1 MEFAHRLLRVT
12 LWVLLSAGVIVLI
25 FPLAI
30 VIRGV
35 HLFRPMRTGR
45 LFIGLHE
52 IANIIQSVSDCLS
65 ERNICVHAL
74 IISSGRYGIKNIR
87 THKNL
92 HVQWHQPNGRL
103 NATVFELSLPF
114 RLIREIIRND
124 TFLFV
129 WNRSFMPLSVD
140 YFFLRLA
147 GKRLVLMHCGDD
159 VRYRPMQRV
168 IDAEFGHKSWPYDE
182 ACPYHFLRSFYY
194 QTLSE
199 TVASVISHPDQSTF
213 QTGPLF
219 PFRFPQR
226 TLIDA
231 GKKSSVCP
239 LILHCPSDR
248 IVKRTDIVLKAIDHL
263 REEGLK
269 FEFELIE
276 NSNNEYV
283 LERMKIVDIVVDQPG
298 VWVAR
303 LAIEAMA
310 AGCCVV
316 GGNRSAY
323 MQRFDSPVIQFE
335 SDPNQLAAALK
346 ELIVDYEFRQK
357 KMNECFEFWKS
368 NYSYEAYAKYFNNVI
383 DGTAPTFMP
392 RPNQK
397 QLLIKGASSWF
408 ERAMIQLFYCP
419 KTVVNR

>member
-1 MEFAHRLLRVT
+1 MGFVHKLLRRA
-12 LWVLLSAGVIVLI
+12 LFALSSAGAIVLI
-25 FPLAI
+25 FPLAV
-30 VIRGV
+30 VIRGA
-35 HLFRPMRTGR
+35 HLFRPMRRNR
-45 LFIGLHE
+45 LFIGLYE

-65 ERNICVHAL
+65 ERNVCVHAL
-74 IISSGRYGIKNIR
+74 IISNAFYGIKNIR
-87 THKNL
+87 TRKNL
-92 HVQWHQPNGRL
+92 HVQWHQPSGGL
-103 NATVFELSLPF
+103 NATVFELTLPF
-114 RLIREIIRND
+114 RLIREMIRND
-124 TFLFV
+124 TFLLV
-129 WNRSFMPLSVD
+129 WNRSFMSLSLD

-147 GKRLVLMHCGDD
+147 GKRLLLMHCGDD

-168 IDAEFGHKSWPYDE
+168 IDAEFDHKSWPDDG
-182 ACPYHFLRSFYY
+182 ARPYHFLKTLYY

-199 TVASVISHPDQSTF
+199 TFASVISHPDQSTF

-219 PFRFPQR
+219 HFRFPQR
-226 TLIDA
+226 ALIDVV
-231 GKKSSVCP
+231 KKSSACP

-283 LERMKIVDIVVDQPG
+283 LERMKVADIVVDQPG
-298 VWVAR
+298 IWVAR
-303 LAIEAMA
+303 LAMEAMA
-310 AGCCVV
+310 AGCCVI
-316 GGNRSAY
+316 GGNRSVY

-335 SDPNQLAAALK
+335 PDPNQLADALK

-383 DGTAPTFMP
+383 EGTAPTFMP

-397 QLLIKGASSWF
+397 QLLIKGGSSWF
-408 ERAMIQLFYCP
+408 ERTMIQLFYYP

>member
-1 MEFAHRLLRVT
+1 MGFAHKLLRRA
-12 LWVLLSAGVIVLI
+12 LLVLSTAGAMVLI
-25 FPLAI
+25 FPLAV
-30 VIRGV
+30 VIRV
-35 HLFRPMRTGR
+35 AHLFFPIRADR
-45 LFIGLHE
+45 LFIGLNE

-65 ERNICVHAL
+65 ERNVSVHAE
-74 IISSGRYGIKNIR
+74 IISNVFYEIKNIR
-87 THKNL
+87 MRKNL
-92 HVQWHQPNGRL
+92 HVQWHQPNDSL
-103 NATVFELSLPF
+103 NATVFELTLPF

-124 TFLFV
+124 TFLFI
-129 WNRSFMPLSVD
+129 WNRSFMPLSLD

-147 GKRLVLMHCGDD
+147 GKRLLLMHCGDD

-168 IDAEFGHKSWPYDE
+168 IDAEFDHKSWPNSV
-182 ACPYHFLRSFYY
+182 ARPFHFLRSLYY

-199 TVASVISHPDQSTF
+199 TFASVISHPDQSTF

-219 PFRFPQR
+219 HFRFPQR
-226 TLIDA
+226 ALIDEVR
-231 GKKSSVCP
+231 KSSVCP

-248 IVKRTDIVLKAIDHL
+248 IVKRTDIVLKSIDHL

-283 LERMKIVDIVVDQPG
+283 LERMKVADIVVDQPG

-303 LAIEAMA
+303 LAMEAMA

-316 GGNRSAY
+316 GGNRAAY

-335 SDPNQLAAALK
+335 PDPNQLAAALK

-357 KMNECFEFWKS
+357 KMNESFEFWKS

-383 DGTAPTFMP
+383 EGTAPTFMP

-397 QLLIKGASSWF
+397 QLLLNGASSWL
-408 ERAMIQLFYCP
+408 ERAMIQRFYFP